1 MGDKERV
8 LSQAESSPGGIL
20 NLTAEGSE
28 VYQHLL
34 MVIDFCNNLT
44 LLLETMRE
52 CKVPLWSVGNISQ
65 ISGCE

>member
-1 MGDKERV
+1 MGDKVRV

-20 NLTAEGSE
+20 NLTAEGLE

-44 LLLETMRE
+44 LLLETM
-52 CKVPLWSVGNISQ
+52 
-65 ISGCE
+65 